1 MPPLNVMASN
11 TNTGSPESYLRSR
24 ESRAS
29 AAVMSQAPS
38 GRVPGIFPSSEHLL
52 ALQASSAFQSMD
64 RPANQLNHQLLAD
77 LNKRGA
83 EEDLQGR
90 APKKQRGEPNCGEG
104 NGAYPGHT
112 VGGQASANLNDP
124 YQMLSLLSGGR
135 NIDDQQNSGSNL
147 MLHSEA
153 LRRAGLSAQY
163 MQQEQAARNSALLA
177 SLTRPQGNPLMQANP
192 SNGMGWSTS
201 FNDRLQDAARTQQ
214 LAQLSSLP
222 NASDFLSSAALRS
235 SNSMGVMPSIGTNP
249 YLFSGAHNN
258 GHTGSAPQGEQLQEI
273 LRRLSAASHQRAGPH
288 QDHGM
293 GSASQPIP
301 AQSEHSTTS
310 SAQALPRLPP
320 CDEGLV
326 PPYSQRPKHPLG
338 IDEDHN
344 WLSEFHCFVRSEL
357 VEVFRASREDCKA
370 RNNSIAY
377 HQVGIRCRFCAHI
390 SPTARAGRSSAFP
403 SSLRQLYQSFTM
415 MLRDHFGKC
424 DMMPLRI
431 RKEFLALKDKPSQGA
446 TDSKRFWIYSGMKV
460 GMADSANGIA
470 VTENTIATWAKV
482 PPFGTSPDQQWADD
496 SMRSVPLVTPEDRS
510 LVPEFLF
517 VLLSNVQLVRLTE
530 AERIGN
536 RRSLQAGL
544 PGFGCRYCCEHRRLG
559 LCRVFPA
566 RRRTLPGKI
575 TDLHDH
581 IRRCTVCPTEVKEH
595 IEHLHK
601 QMQREG
607 AADQEEEKEFFDR
620 IWARLGHGNKGSDSA
635 DRSHAQIAVRPLPG
649 NT

>member
-1 MPPLNVMASN
+1 MASN
-11 TNTGSPESYLRSR
+11 AKNPGSPESFALYDE

-29 AAVMSQAPS
+29 AAMSHGS
-38 GRVPGIFPSSEHLL
+38 GRVPGISSEHLL

-64 RPANQLNHQLLAD
+64 LPSNHLNHQLLAG
-77 LNKRGA
+77 LNKRDA
-83 EEDLQGR
+83 DESLQER
-90 APKKQRGEPNCGEG
+90 VSKKQRGESNCGEG
-104 NGAYPGHT
+104 NGVYQGHAAAGFAT
-112 VGGQASANLNDP
+112 MNLSDP
-124 YQMLSLLSGGR
+124 YQMLSMLSGGR
-135 NIDDQQNSGSNL
+135 NIDDQSAGS

-153 LRRAGLSAQY
+153 LMRAGLSAQY
-163 MQQEQAARNSALLA
+163 MQQDQASRNSALLA
-177 SLTRPQGNPLMQANP
+177 SLTRPQGNPLMSANP
-192 SNGMGWSTS
+192 SGMGWSS
-201 FNDRLQDAARTQQ
+201 SLQDRIQDAARTQQ
-214 LAQLSSLP
+214 LAQFSGLNS
-222 NASDFLSSAALRS
+222 ASDFLSSATRR
-235 SNSMGVMPSIGTNP
+235 SNSAGAMPSIGANP
-249 YLFSGAHNN
+249 YTFTGAP
-258 GHTGSAPQGEQLQEI
+258 TSAPSPPQGEQLQDI
-273 LRRLSAASHQRAGPH
+273 LRRLAAASHQRAGTL
-288 QDHGM
+288 QDHSM
-293 GSASQPIP
+293 TSAPQPIP
-301 AQSEHSTTS
+301 TQSEHSTS
-310 SAQALPRLPP
+310 SSTQVLPRLPP

-326 PPYSQRPKHPLG
+326 LPYSQRPKHPLG

-344 WLSEFHCFVRSEL
+344 WLSEFHCFVRDMM

-424 DMMPLRI
+424 DMMPSRV

-460 GMADSANGIA
+460 GMADSTNGIA

-496 SMRSVPLVTPEDRS
+496 SMRSVPLITPEDRS
-510 LVPEFLF
+510 LVPEFLY

-581 IRRCTVCPTEVKEH
+581 IRRCTVCPAEVKEH

-607 AADQEEEKEFFDR
+607 PADQEEEKEFFDR
-620 IWARLGHGNKGSDSA
+620 IWARLGHGNKGGDGA
-635 DRSHAQIAVRPLPG
+635 DRGYAQIAQRPLPG
-649 NT
+649 NA

>member
-1 MPPLNVMASN
+1 
-11 TNTGSPESYLRSR
+11 
-24 ESRAS
+24 
-29 AAVMSQAPS
+29 MSQGS
-38 GRVPGIFPSSEHLL
+38 GRVPSMFSSSEHLL

-64 RPANQLNHQLLAD
+64 LPTNQLNHQFLAG

-83 EEDLQGR
+83 DEGLQGR
-90 APKKQRGEPNCGEG
+90 ASKKQRGEPNCGEG
-104 NGAYPGHT
+104 NETYPGHAA
-112 VGGQASANLNDP
+112 GGVPSMNLSNP
-124 YQMLSLLSGGR
+124 YQMLSMLSSGR
-135 NIDDQQNSGSNL
+135 NIDDQSSGCHPASNNL

-153 LRRAGLSAQY
+153 MRRAGLSAQY
-163 MQQEQAARNSALLA
+163 MQQEQASRNSALLA
-177 SLTRPQGNPLMQANP
+177 SLTRLQGNPLMSANP
-192 SNGMGWSTS
+192 SGMGRSSSLQDT
-201 FNDRLQDAARTQQ
+201 LQDAARTQQ
-214 LAQLSSLP
+214 LAQFSGLSSS
-222 NASDFLSSAALRS
+222 SDFLSSAARR
-235 SNSMGVMPSIGTNP
+235 SNSAGAMPTIGTNP
-249 YLFSGAHNN
+249 RMFAGAP
-258 GHTGSAPQGEQLQEI
+258 TSAPSAPQGEQLQDI
-273 LRRLSAASHQRAGPH
+273 LRRLAAASHQRAGTP

-293 GSASQPIP
+293 ASAPQQPIS
-301 AQSEHSTTS
+301 AHSERSCTS
-310 SAQALPRLPP
+310 STQVLPRLPP

-326 PPYSQRPKHPLG
+326 PLYSQRPKHPLG

-357 VEVFRASREDCKA
+357 VEVFRASREDCKT

-424 DMMPLRI
+424 DMMPLRV
-431 RKEFLALKDKPSQGA
+431 RKDFLALKDKPSQGA

-460 GMADSANGIA
+460 GMADSTNGIA

-496 SMRSVPLVTPEDRS
+496 SMRSVPLVTLVDRS
-510 LVPEFLF
+510 LVPEFLH

-581 IRRCTVCPTEVKEH
+581 IRRCTVCPAEVKEH
-595 IEHLHK
+595 IENLHK

-607 AADQEEEKEFFDR
+607 PADQEEEKEFFDR
-620 IWARLGHGNKGSDSA
+620 IWARLGHGNKGSDGV
-635 DRSHAQIAVRPLPG
+635 DRNYAQIAQRPLPG
-649 NT
+649 NI

>member
-1 MPPLNVMASN
+1 MCPPLTLMASN
-11 TNTGSPESYLRSR
+11 ANPGSPGFFALYDE

-29 AAVMSQAPS
+29 AAMSQGS
-38 GRVPGIFPSSEHLL
+38 GRVPGISSEHLL

-64 RPANQLNHQLLAD
+64 LPANQLNHQLLAG
-77 LNKRGA
+77 LNKRTADEG
-83 EEDLQGR
+83 LQER
-90 APKKQRGEPNCGEG
+90 ASKKQRGEPSGGEG
-104 NGAYPGHT
+104 NGVYQGHAA
-112 VGGQASANLNDP
+112 GGLASWNLSDP
-124 YQMLSLLSGGR
+124 YQMLSMLSGGR
-135 NIDDQQNSGSNL
+135 NIEDQSSGSHPASNNL
-147 MLHSEA
+147 MLRSEA
-153 LRRAGLSAQY
+153 LMRAGLSAQY
-163 MQQEQAARNSALLA
+163 IQQEQASRNSALLA
-177 SLTRPQGNPLMQANP
+177 SLTRSQGNPLMSADP
-192 SNGMGWSTS
+192 SGMGWSS
-201 FNDRLQDAARTQQ
+201 SLQDRLQDAARTQQ
-214 LAQLSSLP
+214 LAQFSGLNS
-222 NASDFLSSAALRS
+222 ASDFLSSAARR
-235 SNSMGVMPSIGTNP
+235 SNSAGTMPSIGANP
-249 YLFSGAHNN
+249 YMFAGAP
-258 GHTGSAPQGEQLQEI
+258 TSAPQGEQLQDI
-273 LRRLSAASHQRAGPH
+273 LRRLVTASHQRAGTL

-293 GSASQPIP
+293 AASAPQPIST
-301 AQSEHSTTS
+301 QSEHSTS
-310 SAQALPRLPP
+310 SFTQVLPRLPP

-370 RNNSIAY
+370 RNNSITY

-424 DMMPLRI
+424 DMIPSRV

-460 GMADSANGIA
+460 GMADSVNGIA

-496 SMRSVPLVTPEDRS
+496 SMLSIPLVTPEDRS
-510 LVPEFLF
+510 LVPEFLY

-581 IRRCTVCPTEVKEH
+581 IRRCTVCPAEVKEH

-607 AADQEEEKEFFDR
+607 PVDQEEEKEFFDR
-620 IWARLGHGNKGSDSA
+620 IWTRLGHGNKGSDGT
-635 DRSHAQIAVRPLPG
+635 DRNYAQIAQRPLPG
-649 NT
+649 NA

>member
-1 MPPLNVMASN
+1 MASN
-11 TNTGSPESYLRSR
+11 TNPGSSKSFQ

-29 AAVMSQAPS
+29 TAMSQQGS
-38 GRVPGIFPSSEHLL
+38 GRVPGIFPSGEHLL

-64 RPANQLNHQLLAD
+64 LPANQLNHQLLAG
-77 LNKRGA
+77 LNKRSADEG
-83 EEDLQGR
+83 LQGSS
-90 APKKQRGEPNCGEG
+90 PKKQRGEPTCGEG
-104 NGAYPGHT
+104 NWVYPGH
-112 VGGQASANLNDP
+112 VAGGLASMNVSDP
-124 YQMLSLLSGGR
+124 YQMLSMLSGGR
-135 NIDDQQNSGSNL
+135 NIDDQSSGSHPASNNL
-147 MLHSEA
+147 MLRSEA
-153 LRRAGLSAQY
+153 LMRAGLSAQY
-163 MQQEQAARNSALLA
+163 VQQEQASRNSALLA
-177 SLTRPQGNPLMQANP
+177 SLTRPQGNPLMSANP
-192 SNGMGWSTS
+192 SGMGWSS
-201 FNDRLQDAARTQQ
+201 SLQDRLQDAARTQQ
-214 LAQLSSLP
+214 LAQFSGLSS
-222 NASDFLSSAALRS
+222 ASDFLSSAARR
-235 SNSMGVMPSIGTNP
+235 SNSAGAMPSIGSNS
-249 YLFSGAHNN
+249 YLFAGAPPSAP
-258 GHTGSAPQGEQLQEI
+258 SAPQGEQLQDI
-273 LRRLSAASHQRAGPH
+273 LRRLAAASHQHGGTL
-288 QDHGM
+288 QDHSM
-293 GSASQPIP
+293 ASAPQPIST
-301 AQSEHSTTS
+301 QSERSISSST
-310 SAQALPRLPP
+310 QVLPHLPP

-326 PPYSQRPKHPLG
+326 PAYSQRPKHPLG

-424 DMMPLRI
+424 DMMPSRV
-431 RKEFLALKDKPSQGA
+431 RKDFLALKDKPSQGA

-510 LVPEFLF
+510 LVPEFLHA
-517 VLLSNVQLVRLTE
+517 LLSNVQLVRLTE

-607 AADQEEEKEFFDR
+607 ATDQEEEKEFFDR
-620 IWARLGHGNKGSDSA
+620 IWARLGHGNKGNDGA
-635 DRSHAQIAVRPLPG
+635 DRNYAQIAQRPLPG

>member
-1 MPPLNVMASN
+1 MPPALTASN
-11 TNTGSPESYLRSR
+11 TNSTGSSESYLQSR
-24 ESRAS
+24 ESRAITS
-29 AAVMSQAPS
+29 PAAMTGV
-38 GRVPGIFPSSEHLL
+38 FPSSEHIL
-52 ALQASSAFQSMD
+52 AL
-64 RPANQLNHQLLAD
+64 PANQLNHQLLAD
-77 LNKRGA
+77 FNKRGA
-83 EEDLQGR
+83 EEGLQGR
-90 APKKQRGEPNCGEG
+90 AAKKHRGESNCGEG
-104 NGAYPGHT
+104 NGAYPAHGHA
-112 VGGQASANLNDP
+112 VGGQASSNLSDP
-124 YQMLSLLSGGR
+124 YQMLSLLSSGR
-135 NIDDQQNSGSNL
+135 MEDQISASHPNSNNL
-147 MLHSEA
+147 LLHSEA

-177 SLTRPQGNPLMQANP
+177 SLARTQVNPLMPANP
-192 SNGMGWSTS
+192 PTGMGWSST
-201 FNDRLQDAARTQQ
+201 FQDRLQDARTQQ

-222 NASDFLSSAALRS
+222 SASDYLSSAARRT
-235 SNSMGVMPSIGTNP
+235 NSVGAMPSIGTNS
-249 YLFSGAHNN
+249 YLFAGSHN
-258 GHTGSAPQGEQLQEI
+258 SAPSAHQGEQLQDI
-273 LRRLSAASHQRAGPH
+273 LRRLSAASHQRSGAL

-293 GSASQPIP
+293 ASAPQSSPPQTERSTANTPSSQLVV
-301 AQSEHSTTS
+301 
-310 SAQALPRLPP
+310 LPRLPP

-326 PPYSQRPKHPLG
+326 PPYSQRGKHPLG

-344 WLSEFHCFVRSEL
+344 WLSEFHSFVRSEL

-424 DMMPLRI
+424 DMMPLRV
-431 RKEFLALKDKPSQGA
+431 RKDFLALKDKPSQGA

-496 SMRSVPLVTPEDRS
+496 SMRSVALVAPEDRT

-581 IRRCTVCPTEVKEH
+581 IRRCTVCPTDVKEH

-601 QMQREG
+601 QMQRDG

-620 IWARLGHGNKGSDSA
+620 IWARLGHGNKGIDGPE
-635 DRSHAQIAVRPLPG
+635 RSHAQLAVRPSPG
-649 NT
+649 NA